1 MKAVVEIGG
10 LQYPVEEKMHLTV
23 GPLKEKEGAQVTFKR
38 VLLLQDGDT
47 AEYGKPYLKALVTAT
62 VLRHLRL
69 PKVVSRTYRRRK
81 GRHRTYGHRQPATEI
96 SIKSIAKK

>member
-23 GPLKEKEGAQVTFKR
+23 GHLKEREGEQVVFEK
-38 VLLLQDGDT
+38 VLLFQDGDT
-47 AEYGKPYLKALVTAT
+47 IEYGKPYLKASVTAT
-62 VLRHLRL
+62 VLRHLRH

-81 GRHRTYGHRQPATEI
+81 DRHRTYGHRQPATEI